1 MLMLSTCHQ
10 EQVCGLCGNFD
21 GVQNNDFTGSNLQVE
36 EDPVDFG
43 NSWKVSPQC
52 ADTRKVRL
60 GSPDGLWVVGGGWYA
75 LQWLQGLE
83 EGLLDPSGLT
93 VLVYFCSLALFP
105 RCRWTRPLPPA
116 ATTS

>member
-1 MLMLSTCHQ
+1 M
-10 EQVCGLCGNFD
+10 CGLCGNFD

-60 GSPDGLWVVGGGWYA
+60 GSPCGLQVGVEGW
-75 LQWLQGLE
+75 
-83 EGLLDPSGLT
+83 
-93 VLVYFCSLALFP
+93 
-105 RCRWTRPLPPA
+105 
-116 ATTS
+116 